1 MKNVVAIDMRYVEN
15 PYSGLSRFSI
25 NIFKNLIKNSKN
37 EELFFIVLLPPIN
50 IYEKIN
56 FFDNVDQSNIKFI
69 YSKKERGL
77 RWKIPFFIVD
87 LDLYKKLKKLK
98 VDLFLSP
105 YIDPPILPGIKVV
118 STVHDLIFIRVENY
132 FNNFKF
138 IKRILS
144 EIRILLTIIY
154 SNNILSVSK
163 TTKDLLVS
171 RYKFLPFFREKLSDI
186 TVIYNGITNI
196 KKTSRSCIN
205 KDLCFKEEYFLYVGD
220 RRNHKNLFY
229 TIELIENY
237 NFKFK
242 KNYYVFIAGSI
253 SYKNF
258 KLSKLIK
265 SKPFV
270 KEIINPN
277 DELLDKLYRNSVSL
291 ILLSLEEGFGIPV
304 IEALSRS
311 SKVVLS
317 DIKIFREIG
326 SDNALFLNHHNKKQ
340 HLNML
345 HDYLNQEVIVD
356 PQIILKKWSW
366 DSSSIKLKNFL
377 LSQLISK

>member
-1 MKNVVAIDMRYVEN
+1 MKKVIAIDMRYVEN

-25 NIFKNLIKNSKN
+25 NIFKSLIKNSKN
-37 EELFFIVLLPPIN
+37 EDLFFIVLLPPIN
-50 IYEKIN
+50 VYEKLG
-56 FFDNVDQSNIKFI
+56 FFNNIDKSKIQYIF
-69 YSKKERGL
+69 SKKERGL
-77 RWKIPFFIVD
+77 RWKIPFFIFD
-87 LDLYKKLKKLK
+87 LKLYQKLKKLK

-105 YIDPPILPGIKVV
+105 YIDPPILPGIKVI
-118 STVHDLIFIRVENY
+118 STIHDLIFIRVRNY
-132 FNNFKF
+132 FNNFRF
-138 IKRILS
+138 IKRSLS
-144 EIRILLTIIY
+144 ELRIILTILY
-154 SNNILSVSK
+154 SNNILSVSQ

-171 RYKFLPFFREKLSDI
+171 RYKFLPFLREKLNDI
-186 TVIYNGITNI
+186 TVIYNGIINI
-196 KKTSRSCIN
+196 KETSQSCIN
-205 KDLCFKEEYFLYVGD
+205 KDLNFNGEYFLYVGD

-237 NFKFK
+237 NFKFN
-242 KNYYVFIAGSI
+242 KNFYLFIAGSI

-258 KLSKLIK
+258 NLTKFIN

-277 DELLDKLYRNSVSL
+277 DELLDKLYRNCVSL
-291 ILLSLEEGFGIPV
+291 ILLSFEEGFGIPV

-326 SDNALFLNHHNKKQ
+326 SNYALFLNHHDKKQ

-345 HDYLNQEVIVD
+345 HDYLNQEVKVD

-366 DSSSIKLKNFL
+366 DLSSIKLKKFL
-377 LSQLISK
+377 LSQLLSK